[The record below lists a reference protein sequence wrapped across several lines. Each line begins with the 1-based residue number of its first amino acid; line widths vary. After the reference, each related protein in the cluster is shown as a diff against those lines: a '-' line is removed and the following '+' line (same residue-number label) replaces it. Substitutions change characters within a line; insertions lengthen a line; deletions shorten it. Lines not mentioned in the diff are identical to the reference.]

1 MSAGKEDI
9 IVAVFIVTA
18 AVAGMV
24 THTLFL
30 IALKDS
36 VPKQKIYMI
45 EVKMSFGHKKIIFVP
60 PKCFLQNPKFF
71 TSVPEISSLSYL
83 NIFFAIIQSAPQKSV

>member
-30 IALKDS
+30 IALKGG
-36 VPKQKIYMI
+36 VPKLKIYI
-45 EVKMSFGHKKIIFVP
+45 KAKMSS
-60 PKCFLQNPKFF
+60 C
-71 TSVPEISSLSYL
+71 
-83 NIFFAIIQSAPQKSV
+83 QKRPYMIVEH